1 MDWMP
6 NDDGVLYFLRSVLP
20 LIRREI
26 PPLSFTIV
34 GRKPSEKLR
43 TAAAA
48 DPGVQV
54 TGTVDDIRP
63 YVEEGSVYVVPLR
76 IGSGTRLKIF
86 EAMAM
91 GKAIVSTTLGAEGLP
106 VSDGGDISIADSP
119 EQFSSKVCQLLRDSE
134 ARRRLGSAARQLVEQ
149 HYSWSSVAAEF
160 NNVLRRVAPLTAS
173 RGMKLAVGERVSPA
187 RASGYEEH

>member
-106 VSDGGDISIADSP
+106 VTDKTDICLEDGP
-119 EQFSSKVCQLLRDSE
+119 ESFAAATVYLLKNDAGRE
-134 ARRRLGSAARQLVEQ
+134 RLGLAARELVEER
-149 HYSWSSVAAEF
+149 YSWDAVA
-160 NNVLRRVAPLTAS
+160 
-173 RGMKLAVGERVSPA
+173 
-187 RASGYEEH
+187 